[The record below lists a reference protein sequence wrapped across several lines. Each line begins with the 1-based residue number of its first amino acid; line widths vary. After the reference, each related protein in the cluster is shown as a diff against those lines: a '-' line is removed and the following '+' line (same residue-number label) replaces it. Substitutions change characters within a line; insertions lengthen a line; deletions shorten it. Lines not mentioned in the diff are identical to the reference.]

1 MLQSQAEFPHVFLFF
16 KKETFFKMSCLVLLR
31 FLRKLIALY
40 FLLHDHQ
47 MKILSYISSLGCFVV
62 VVVVAVCLFRATL
75 ATYGSS

>member
-62 VVVVAVCLFRATL
+62 VELLLLNKSEFMVVIDWF
-75 ATYGSS
+75 